1 MAFRG
6 GAAQVISFASA
17 DSVENGR
24 VETLERRVLIAKLRD
39 EEPRLNPKCFNG
51 EHLMREQPKVE
62 FRALRANRVEVARL
76 DDIGSLGSYGDDI
89 VREGS
94 RSWRP
99 RHAHKNIVVTGRQS
113 WWSLVLLG
121 VVPASFAD

>member
-1 MAFRG
+1 MKT
-6 GAAQVISFASA
+6 V
-17 DSVENGR
+17 
-24 VETLERRVLIAKLRD
+24 ERRVFIAKLRD
-39 EEPRLNPKCFNG
+39 EEPCLNPECFNG

-121 VVPASFAD
+121 VVPASFADQRAERRG